1 MSSIDDAA
9 LEWVAREAAGPLD
22 DAAQAAF
29 ETWYLASPR
38 HQGAYLRARAIAHS
52 VDGITVQASLKPTA
66 EPPPAA
72 APRAHAN
79 VAAAANDDAVDAAVN
94 MAAPAGFDA
103 PERPAGIEAPAR
115 GRRAFV
121 FGGAL
126 AAGMAAIAVT
136 SLAPDL
142 LGRVTYETA
151 RGEFRKVQLADR
163 STISIN
169 SASQLEVHL
178 TDAQRRVALAHGEAW
193 FDVAKDRARPFVVEA
208 GDVRVRAVGTA
219 FSVRRHAQGAE
230 VLVTE
235 GVVEIWANGGTA
247 PRRRLAAGE
256 LALLPGDGSAP
267 RIGTNPAEVARRL
280 AWREGKLVFQNQPL
294 GDAVAEF
301 NRYNARQI
309 VVADPALRRKPLV
322 GHYRIDQPEEFA
334 NDVHAL
340 LDVPV
345 AIRADAIHI
354 GTAR

>member
-22 DAAQAAF
+22 AAAQAAF
-29 ETWYLASPR
+29 EAWYLANPR

-52 VDGITVQASLKPTA
+52 LDGITVQASLKPQVA
-66 EPPPAA
+66 YAPDPAPLA
-72 APRAHAN
+72 DAN
-79 VAAAANDDAVDAAVN
+79 VATAANDEAADV
-94 MAAPAGFDA
+94 A
-103 PERPAGIEAPAR
+103 RPAR
-115 GRRAFV
+115 SRRAFV

-151 RGEFRKVQLADR
+151 RGEFRKVRLADR

-169 SASQLEVHL
+169 SASQVEVRL
-178 TDAQRRVALAHGEAW
+178 TDAQRRIALVHGEAW
-193 FDVAKDRARPFVVEA
+193 FDVARDKTRPFVVEA
-208 GDVRVRAVGTA
+208 GDARVRAVGTA
-219 FSVRRHAQGAE
+219 FSVRRHAEGAE

-235 GVVEIWANGGTA
+235 GVVEVWADGSTA
-247 PRRRLAAGE
+247 AHRRVAAGE
-256 LALLPGDGSAP
+256 LALVPADGSAP
-267 RIGTNPAEVARRL
+267 RIGTNPGEVARRL
-280 AWREGKLVFQNQPL
+280 AWREGKLVFENQPL

-301 NRYNARQI
+301 NRYNTRQI

-340 LDVPV
+340 LNVPV
-345 AIRADAIHI
+345 AIRADAIQI
-354 GTAR
+354 GAAR